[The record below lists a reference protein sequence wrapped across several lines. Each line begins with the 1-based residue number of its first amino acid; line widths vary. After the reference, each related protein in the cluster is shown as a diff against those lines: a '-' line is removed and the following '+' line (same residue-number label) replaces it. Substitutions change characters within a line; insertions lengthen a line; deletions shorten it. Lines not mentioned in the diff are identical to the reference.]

1 MTAPSISKWFSKC
14 LAAGLLMAAGT
25 DRLLADEY
33 YDMKDTS
40 IYVDNT
46 DHDLQFFSP
55 VDFDFEN
62 RPIQQ
67 PNGFFFNF
75 DKLNWATTGE
85 RVTIGSENPGLIDP
99 DNPQPG
105 EVRTTGYGS
114 LAPFRNFLTGFWGGA
129 FPPTAVLTPESIAA
143 PAFMSGINSGPP
155 RAEFAW
161 GERYE
166 FGVYH
171 DNTSWSVGILD
182 GPEAN
187 AGQTYGMATQDS
199 LYGSVLVV
207 FDDPQHL
214 FRGFIDVITTVGDP
228 FQPDGIADDI
238 DGDGQFGPD
247 GYDLEDPG
255 RDPDSFFL
263 GDLRGDYDDIVD
275 LPTSFQFLSARNS
288 TKSDGIELMKTH
300 RLDNRHRMVKNQNN
314 VVEFGYGV
322 RYLRLRDKYD
332 VIGFGG
338 TMGESFWDT
347 RIDNN
352 LVGPQISLKW
362 MHQKNRFRLDWSGRF
377 MFAYNIMNME
387 QDAALGQD
395 LIPGQYNRAL
405 FFGPTVVSH
414 GQQDNDFS
422 PTAEMRVKGSYQLSR
437 ALSLNLGYTA
447 TFVDNIRRSA
457 QQVKYELPNMGFR
470 EGAKTQEIFI
480 NGVSFGFDVVY

>member
-40 IYVDNT
+40 MYVDNT

-62 RPIQQ
+62 LPIQQ
-67 PNGFFFNF
+67 PNGYFFTF

-85 RVTIGSENPGLIDP
+85 RTTIGSENTGPG
-99 DNPQPG
+99 
-105 EVRTTGYGS
+105 TTGGGS
-114 LAPFRNFLTGFWGGA
+114 LAPFREFLTGRFGDN
-129 FPPTAVLTPESIAA
+129 FPDPEFLTPVITVA
-143 PAFMSGINSGPP
+143 PNLSSGINSGPP

-171 DNTSWSVGILD
+171 DSAKWSVGILD

-187 AGQTYGMATQDS
+187 AGQSYGLETQDS
-199 LYGSVLVV
+199 IYGSVLVV
-207 FDDPQHL
+207 FDDPQNL
-214 FRGFIDVITTVGDP
+214 FRGFIDVIGP
-228 FQPDGIADDI
+228 SGGAFAPDGLADDI
-238 DGDGQFGPD
+238 DGDSQYGPD
-247 GYDLEDPG
+247 GYDLDDPG
-255 RDPDSFFL
+255 RAPDSIYL
-263 GDLRGDYDDIVD
+263 PDPRGDWDDLVV
-275 LPTSFQFLSARNS
+275 LPTSFQFLNARNS
-288 TKSDGIELMKTH
+288 TKSDGIELMKSH

-332 VIGFGG
+332 VVGFGG
-338 TMGESFWDT
+338 TMGQSFWDT

-395 LIPGQYNRAL
+395 LVPGQYNRSWYM
-405 FFGPTVVSH
+405 GPTVSSH

-422 PTAEMRVKGSYQLSR
+422 PTAEMRVNGSYQISR
-437 ALSLNLGYTA
+437 AIALNLGYTA
-447 TFVDNIRRSA
+447 TFVDNIRRAA

-470 EGAKTQEIFI
+470 EGAGTQEIFI
-480 NGVSFGFDVVY
+480 NGVNFGFDVVY